1 MKHQTSKVREDMGY
15 VEVEKEDFTIAR
27 RSTKQVK
34 AKHIELPAPT
44 LQQHLEA
51 LSR

>member
-1 MKHQTSKVREDMGY
+1 MRHQTSKVREDMGY
-15 VEVEKEDFTIAR
+15 VEVEKEDFTITPR
-27 RSTKQVK
+27 EGKHVK
-34 AKHIELPAPT
+34 AKHIELPKPT